1 MSVFS
6 QLSKTFG
13 PHLIDLYVDLLNSC
27 LCRGN
32 QIELNNQQKQEE
44 QRTESGLFMDEE
56 SLITEESSNDKV
68 PNPLM
73 HRLESHLS
81 VNFDLI
87 YSLRK

>member
-13 PHLIDLYVDLLNSC
+13 PHLVDLYVDLLNSL

-32 QIELNNQQKQEE
+32 QVELDNQQKREDHQ
-44 QRTESGLFMDEE
+44 TESDLFMDEQ

-68 PNPLM
+68 PNPLIC
-73 HRLESHLS
+73 RSEAHLL
-81 VNFDLI
+81 VNF
-87 YSLRK
+87 YSLGK